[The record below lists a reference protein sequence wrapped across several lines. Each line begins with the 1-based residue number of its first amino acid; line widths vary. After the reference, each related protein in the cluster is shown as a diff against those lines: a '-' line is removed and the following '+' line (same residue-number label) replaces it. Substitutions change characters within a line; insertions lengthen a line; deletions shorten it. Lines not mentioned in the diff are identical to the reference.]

1 MCGGTLTENQPKS
14 DNALGQRMRNQRRRL
29 SFTLQK
35 LAEKSGVSVGYLS
48 QVERGNATPTLG
60 TLSQIAAA
68 LNVSADYFIATPRAV
83 DSLTSAGKRP
93 RFSVDGSDLEYEQ
106 IGADHPDLE
115 MTSFILHV
123 PPGYSSEVVK
133 HVGEEIIYVLDGE
146 ICQRVDGRDYLM
158 RPGDS
163 LHYLGSH
170 PHSWSNQTNKPAR
183 IMWVGRMHYDQS
195 GHVPARDGRSIK
207 AAATQTA

>member
-1 MCGGTLTENQPKS
+1 VGARLKNNRPKS
-14 DNALGQRMRNQRRRL
+14 DNALGQRMRNQRRRK
-29 SFTLQK
+29 SMTLQQ
-35 LAEKSGVSVGYLS
+35 LAEKSGVSIGYLS

-68 LNVSADYFIATPRAV
+68 LNVSADYFIATPRTV
-83 DSLTSAGKRP
+83 DSLTCAGKRP
-93 RFSVDGSDLEYEQ
+93 RFSVDGSALEYEQ

-115 MTSFILHV
+115 LTSVILHV
-123 PPGYSSEVVK
+123 PPGYTSEVVS

-163 LHYLGSH
+163 LHYLGTH
-170 PHSWSNQTNKPAR
+170 PHSWSNQTKNPAR

-195 GHVPARDGRSIK
+195 SHVPAREDRVANSK
-207 AAATQTA
+207 AKQNA

>member
-1 MCGGTLTENQPKS
+1 LSENQHKKE
-14 DNALGQRMRNQRRRL
+14 NALGQRMRNLRRRMSL
-29 SFTLQK
+29 TLQQ

-68 LNVSADYFIATPRAV
+68 LNVSADYFIAAPRAV

-93 RFSVDGSDLEYEQ
+93 RFSVDGSPLEYEQ

-115 MTSFILHV
+115 LTSFILHV
-123 PPGYSSEVVK
+123 PPGYTSEEVK
-133 HVGEEIIYVLDGE
+133 HVGEEIIYVLEGE

-170 PHSWSNQTNKPAR
+170 PHSWSNQTKEPAR

-195 GHVPARDGRSIK
+195 GHVPARNSHASK
-207 AAATQTA
+207 SAQTQSV